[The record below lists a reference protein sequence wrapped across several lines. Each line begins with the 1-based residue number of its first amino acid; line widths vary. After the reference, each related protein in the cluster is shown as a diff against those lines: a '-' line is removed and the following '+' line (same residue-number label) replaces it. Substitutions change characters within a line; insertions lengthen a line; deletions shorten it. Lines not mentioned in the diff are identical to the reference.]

1 MLKICKRVGTLLLC
15 MLLCCAAGC
24 SEEAVAQTAVR
35 TSPRPSIDA
44 DFLEQVEPAP
54 EVTPQPGWNDV
65 PTMSEQ
71 PTQTPEASPTPEL
84 TPIPTGSWLSEGAE
98 SDEVTQIQQRLKD
111 LGYLDKVTGYYGSE
125 TKKAVTDFQQ
135 AIGITADGTV
145 GSDTKD
151 KLMSPDADAVQTTF
165 SSASDSLTGDSGSG
179 TVSGSLTGSGALS
192 GKIIGLDPGHQG
204 RGSSAQ
210 EPVAPGSSQTKAR
223 VTSGTE
229 GVATGVA
236 EYVVN
241 LEVGLKL
248 RDLLEA
254 QGATVVMSRETHDV
268 DISNAER
275 ATKFNEA
282 GADLVVRLHCDGED
296 DHSRNGAFVLVP
308 VGPYAEG
315 FEAESRAAAQSV
327 LDAFVAATGANNL
340 GLSERDD
347 QTGFNWSEVPVI
359 NIEMGHM
366 SNPAEDERLVSPD
379 YQQQC
384 AEGIAQGIINYFS

>member
-1 MLKICKRVGTLLLC
+1 MLKIYKRLGALLLC

-24 SEEAVAQTAVR
+24 SEEAIAQQTAVR
-35 TSPRPSIDA
+35 TSPHPSIEA
-44 DFLEQVEPAP
+44 DFQEVEPAP

-71 PTQTPEASPTPEL
+71 PEVAPTQTPEVSPTAA
-84 TPIPTGSWLSEGAE
+84 PTSEPTAFLLKEEMEG
-98 SDEVTQIQQRLKD
+98 DDVTQIQQRLKD
-111 LGYLDKVTGYYGSE
+111 LGYMDKVTGYYGTE
-125 TKKAVTDFQQ
+125 TTQAVRNFQQ

-145 GSDTKD
+145 GSDTRD

-165 SSASDSLTGDSGSG
+165 SSGDLSSASG
-179 TVSGSLTGSGALS
+179 TLTGSGALA

-210 EPVAPGSSQTKAR
+210 EPIAPGSSETKAR

-229 GVATGVA
+229 GVSTGVA

-241 LEVGLKL
+241 LDVGLKL

-296 DHSRNGAFVLVP
+296 DQSRNGAFVLIP
-308 VGPYAEG
+308 VGSYAEG

-327 LDAFVAATGANNL
+327 LDAFIAATGANNL

-366 SNPAEDERLVSPD
+366 SNPAEDQKLVSPD
-379 YQQQC
+379 YQQLC